1 MAISNN
7 PLAPDPI
14 TDIDSTE
21 VWTPIRPQEDLTKRV
36 LVGEEEDSELKKED
50 DSVDKDDPL

>member
-1 MAISNN
+1 
-7 PLAPDPI
+7 
-14 TDIDSTE
+14 

>member
-14 TDIDSTE
+14 TDIDGPE
-21 VWTPIRPQEDLTKRV
+21 VWKPIRPQEDLTKRV